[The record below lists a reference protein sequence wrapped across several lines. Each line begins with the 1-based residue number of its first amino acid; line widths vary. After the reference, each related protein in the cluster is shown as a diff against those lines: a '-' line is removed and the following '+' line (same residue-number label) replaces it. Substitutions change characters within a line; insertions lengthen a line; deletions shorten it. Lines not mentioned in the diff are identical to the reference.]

1 MKSILLLSLLPLW
14 AAVAVASASSAL
26 SDARV
31 SPAFISTPTR
41 SSQTTFRYS
50 KFDADINNHPD
61 INIFNKAISVTDD
74 TIDMLRG
81 ELKVRLLNAADEYS
95 EMRAKTDNLYMRAK
109 EFEDQTTSA
118 SDVKAEQRLVP
129 RLLGRIV
136 RKISRRK
143 PKKNEDKTLT
153 QSQGI
158 LTSDSFKQMTLDVG
172 EKGEKV
178 IELAKQL
185 SLLNPTPN
193 PTLGFK
199 EYGGVSAKES
209 KLEGQWKLRFTTAAD
224 ASFAESSSRGV
235 ATTSQMIDAEKGTF
249 TNVVD
254 FEKGKLHGFRVVV
267 DGTPLSNTDIQL
279 SFKKVKLLRSSRIP
293 RLFGTVTI
301 RLPSRLIRWLAT
313 RNKSDDE
320 KKAPYLSIKYLDD
333 DLRIHTTDSNNWFV
347 QSRIS

>member
-14 AAVAVASASSAL
+14 LAVASASSAL

-31 SPAFISTPTR
+31 SPAFVSTPTR

-50 KFDADINNHPD
+50 KFDADINQPD
-61 INIFNKAISVTDD
+61 INILNKGMPMSDD
-74 TIDMLRG
+74 TIDMLRC
-81 ELKVRLLNAADEYS
+81 ELKGRLFKAADEYS
-95 EMRAKTDNLYMRAK
+95 EMRAKN
-109 EFEDQTTSA
+109 QTNA
-118 SDVKAEQRLVP
+118 SNVKAEQRLVP

-136 RKISRRK
+136 QKISRRK
-143 PKKNEDKTLT
+143 PKKNEVKILT

-279 SFKKVKLLRSSRIP
+279 SFKKVKLLRSSLIP

-333 DLRIHTTDSNNWFV
+333 DLRIHVTDSNNWFV

>member
-1 MKSILLLSLLPLW
+1 M
-14 AAVAVASASSAL
+14 
-26 SDARV
+26 
-31 SPAFISTPTR
+31 
-41 SSQTTFRYS
+41 
-50 KFDADINNHPD
+50 
-61 INIFNKAISVTDD
+61 SVTDD
-74 TIDMLRG
+74 TIDMLRD

-95 EMRAKTDNLYMRAK
+95 EIRAKTDNLYTRAK
-109 EFEDQTTSA
+109 EFEDQTSA
-118 SDVKAEQRLVP
+118 SNVKAEQRLVP

-143 PKKNEDKTLT
+143 PKKNEVKSFTRP
-153 QSQGI
+153 QGI

-224 ASFAESSSRGV
+224 ASFAESSSRRV

-254 FEKGKLHGFRVVV
+254 FEKGELHGFRVVV
-267 DGTPLSNTDIQL
+267 DNTDIQL
-279 SFKKVKLLRSSRIP
+279 SFCYAAHV
-293 RLFGTVTI
+293 FH
-301 RLPSRLIRWLAT
+301 
-313 RNKSDDE
+313 D
-320 KKAPYLSIKYLDD
+320 YLEL
-333 DLRIHTTDSNNWFV
+333 
-347 QSRIS
+347 

>member
-1 MKSILLLSLLPLW
+1 MKSILYLSLFPLW
-14 AAVAVASASSAL
+14 AAAASAASL
-26 SDARV
+26 SDARVV
-31 SPAFISTPTR
+31 SPAFISTPKTPLPSR
-41 SSQTTFRYS
+41 RRSQTTFRS
-50 KFDADINNHPD
+50 SNTDADINQPD
-61 INIFNKAISVTDD
+61 INIFNKAMSVTDD
-74 TIDMLRG
+74 TIDMLRD

-95 EMRAKTDNLYMRAK
+95 EMRAKTDNLYTRAK
-109 EFEDQTTSA
+109 EFEDQTSA
-118 SDVKAEQRLVP
+118 SNVKAEQRLVP

-143 PKKNEDKTLT
+143 PKKNEVKSFTRP
-153 QSQGI
+153 QGI

-267 DGTPLSNTDIQL
+267 DG
-279 SFKKVKLLRSSRIP
+279 KKLFRSSRIP
-293 RLFGTVTI
+293 RLFGTLTI

-333 DLRIHTTDSNNWFV
+333 DLRIHVTDSNNWFV

>member
-1 MKSILLLSLLPLW
+1 M
-14 AAVAVASASSAL
+14 
-26 SDARV
+26 
-31 SPAFISTPTR
+31 
-41 SSQTTFRYS
+41 
-50 KFDADINNHPD
+50 
-61 INIFNKAISVTDD
+61 SVTDD

-81 ELKVRLLNAADEYS
+81 ELKVRLLKACDEYS
-95 EMRAKTDNLYMRAK
+95 EMRAKTDNLYTRAK
-109 EFEDQTTSA
+109 EFEDQTSA
-118 SDVKAEQRLVP
+118 SNVKVEQRIVP

-136 RKISRRK
+136 QKISRRK
-143 PKKNEDKTLT
+143 PKKNEAKTLT

-249 TNVVD
+249 TNVLD
-254 FEKGKLHGFRVVV
+254 FEKGKLHGFRKSQTV
-267 DGTPLSNTDIQL
+267 PQL
-279 SFKKVKLLRSSRIP
+279 TYS
-293 RLFGTVTI
+293 TTI
-301 RLPSRLIRWLAT
+301 WNFDNPFAKQINSLVG
-313 RNKSDDE
+313 D
-320 KKAPYLSIKYLDD
+320 
-333 DLRIHTTDSNNWFV
+333 
-347 QSRIS
+347 

>member
-1 MKSILLLSLLPLW
+1 M
-14 AAVAVASASSAL
+14 
-26 SDARV
+26 
-31 SPAFISTPTR
+31 
-41 SSQTTFRYS
+41 
-50 KFDADINNHPD
+50 
-61 INIFNKAISVTDD
+61 SVTDD
-74 TIDMLRG
+74 TIDMLRD

-95 EMRAKTDNLYMRAK
+95 EMRAKTDNLHTRAK
-109 EFEDQTTSA
+109 EFEDQTA

-129 RLLGRIV
+129 RLLGRIF

-172 EKGEKV
+172 EKGDKV

-209 KLEGQWKLRFTTAAD
+209 KLAGQWKLRFTTAAD

-279 SFKKVKLLRSSRIP
+279 SFKKVNLLRSSRIP

-333 DLRIHTTDSNNWFV
+333 DLRIHTTDPTTGLYRAESHEQNWT
-347 QSRIS
+347 